1 MKDERDRRGHEHST
15 HPQARSAPARSE
27 FDFIERIRARARN
40 IKRDASHQ
48 DSSLTPHPSSLI
60 SPSSLVTGIGDDAA
74 VFRSEAGRDTVVTAD
89 LLVEDVDFFRRI
101 TEPASLG
108 HKSLAVSLSDVAA
121 MGARPRFALVSLGVP
136 QTTWDSHFLDDFYE
150 GFLALAAEHGVVLV
164 GGDVSRS
171 PDRIVIDSIV
181 VGEVE
186 SDRAVLRSGARV
198 GDQIFVTG
206 ALGGA
211 AAGLRLLE
219 KSLTLTEDLTHEL
232 PAEYDEIAAR
242 QTRPAPRVEWGA
254 HVCEGRLATA
264 MIDLSDGLSSDLA
277 HLCRESGV
285 GAVLDWSQ
293 IPVHPALS
301 HASTLADNS
310 FTHAVVGDAHQLAR
324 HGGEDFELLFTVH
337 PRDLLKLPRELGG
350 VAVTRVGEIT
360 EAGQGIK
367 LLRHQRPEDLHPGGF
382 DHFHPHR

>member
-1 MKDERDRRGHEHST
+1 
-15 HPQARSAPARSE
+15 
-27 FDFIERIRARARN
+27 
-40 IKRDASHQ
+40 
-48 DSSLTPHPSSLI
+48 
-60 SPSSLVTGIGDDAA
+60 
-74 VFRSEAGRDTVVTAD
+74 
-89 LLVEDVDFFRRI
+89 
-101 TEPASLG
+101 
-108 HKSLAVSLSDVAA
+108 
-121 MGARPRFALVSLGVP
+121 MGARPRFALLSLGVP
-136 QTTWDSHFLDDFYE
+136 QTTWESHFLDDFYE
-150 GFLALAAEHGVVLV
+150 GFFALAEAHGVALV

-171 PDRIVIDSIV
+171 PDRVVIDSIV

-186 SDRAVLRSGARV
+186 RDRAVLRSGARV

-219 KSLTLTEDLTHEL
+219 RSLTLTEDLTHDF
-232 PAEYDEIAAR
+232 PAEYHEIAAR
-242 QTRPAPRVEWGA
+242 QTRPTPRVEWGA
-254 HVCEGRLATA
+254 HVGEAGLATA

-277 HLCRESGV
+277 HLCRESNV
-285 GAVLDWSQ
+285 GATVDWSQ

-301 HASTLADNS
+301 HASALADNS
-310 FTHAVVGDAHQLAR
+310 FTHTVVADAHQLAL

-360 EAGQGIK
+360 EAGRGVR
-367 LLRHQRPEDLHPGGF
+367 LLRHQHLEDLRPGGF

>member
-1 MKDERDRRGHEHST
+1 MSDEGEHRGHQGSSHAPTRRTST
-15 HPQARSAPARSE
+15 YSE
-27 FDFIERIRARARN
+27 FDFIERLRQRALGSTRGADERN
-40 IKRDASHQ
+40 
-48 DSSLTPHPSSLI
+48 
-60 SPSSLVTGIGDDAA
+60 SSLVTRHPSLVHGIGDDAA
-74 VFRSEAGRDTVVTAD
+74 VFRSQSGRDHVVTAD

-101 TEPASLG
+101 TEPAALG

-121 MGARPRFALVSLGVP
+121 MGARPRFALISLGVP
-136 QTTWDSHFLDDFYE
+136 QTTWESHFIDDFYE
-150 GFLALAAEHGVVLV
+150 GFLALAEEHNVALV

-186 SDRAVLRSGARV
+186 SERAVLRSGARV

-219 KSLTLTEDLTHEL
+219 KSLTLTEDLTHDF
-232 PAEYDEIAAR
+232 PPEYHEIAAR
-242 QTRPAPRVEWGA
+242 QTRPTPRVEWGA
-254 HVCEGRLATA
+254 HVGEEHLATA

-277 HLCRESGV
+277 HLCRESNV
-285 GAVLDWSQ
+285 GATIDWSQ

-301 HASTLADNS
+301 HASALADNS
-310 FTHAVVGDAHQLAR
+310 FTHTVVADAHQLAL

-350 VAVTRVGEIT
+350 VHVTRVGEIT
-360 EAGQGIK
+360 AAEQGVK
-367 LLRHQRPEDLHPGGF
+367 LLRHQRLEDLHAAGF
-382 DHFHPHR
+382 DHFHTHR

>member
-1 MKDERDRRGHEHST
+1 MSGEDEHRGHRSSHRTPT
-15 HPQARSAPARSE
+15 HRASADGE
-27 FDFIERIRARARN
+27 FDFIERIRQRALRSARGADERN
-40 IKRDASHQ
+40 
-48 DSSLTPHPSSLI
+48 SSLVNHH
-60 SPSSLVTGIGDDAA
+60 SSLVTGIGDDAA
-74 VFRSEAGRDTVVTAD
+74 VFRSRGALDHVVTAD

-101 TEPASLG
+101 TEPADLG

-121 MGARPRFALVSLGVP
+121 MGARPRFALLSLGVP
-136 QTTWDSHFLDDFYE
+136 QTTWESHFLDDFYE
-150 GFLALAAEHGVVLV
+150 GFFALAEEHGVALV

-181 VGEVE
+181 LGEVE
-186 SDRAVLRSGARV
+186 RDRAVLRSGAQV

-219 KSLTLTEDLTHEL
+219 KSLTLTEELTHDL
-232 PAEYDEIAAR
+232 PAEYHEIAAR
-242 QTRPAPRVEWGA
+242 QTRPLPRVEWGA
-254 HVCEGRLATA
+254 HVGEAGLATA
-264 MIDLSDGLSSDLA
+264 MIDLSDGLSSDLS
-277 HLCRESGV
+277 HLCRESNV
-285 GAVLDWSQ
+285 GATLDWSQ

-301 HASTLADNS
+301 HAGALADNS
-310 FTHAVVGDAHQLAR
+310 FTHAVVSDAHQLAL

-337 PRDLLKLPRELGG
+337 PRHLLKLPRELGG

-360 EAGQGIK
+360 EVEHGVK
-367 LLRHQRPEDLHPGGF
+367 LLRHQRLEDLHPGGF